1 MSSYRLHID
10 IPLTMSEIDSV
21 NISKLVVGMFIDK
34 KTEECLKHLGIKEV
48 NYRLGNDDDRQR
60 SNYLDI
66 NENGHCSNKKSRVPL
81 G

>member
-1 MSSYRLHID
+1 MSIHRLHID
-10 IPLTMSEIDSV
+10 IPMTGNLDEAAIQSKQIV
-21 NISKLVVGMFIDK
+21 NKIQEALDGMRISGSHF
-34 KTEECLKHLGIKEV
+34 
-48 NYRLGNDDDRQR
+48 NYRLGPDDDRQR

>member
-1 MSSYRLHID
+1 MSIHRLYID
-10 IPLTMSEIDSV
+10 IPLTGNLDEAAIQSKQIV
-21 NISKLVVGMFIDK
+21 NKIQEALDGMRINGSHF
-34 KTEECLKHLGIKEV
+34 
-48 NYRLGNDDDRQR
+48 NYRLGHDDDRQR